1 MSMDYFFKVH
11 VNTVQKYVLQSN
23 LYNLSTNTVVGLNI
37 YLRSL
42 MNKQHHEAQGRHHK
56 SGQALSMA
64 CAGVGSWKRQI
75 KSLQTPHMLDT
86 NCFDLYVSVST
97 MEHSQSAQIDTMNIC
112 TFTHVILFCNNVGY
126 IDVS

>member
-1 MSMDYFFKVH
+1 MDYFFKVH

-64 CAGVGSWKRQI
+64 CAGVGS
-75 KSLQTPHMLDT
+75 
-86 NCFDLYVSVST
+86 
-97 MEHSQSAQIDTMNIC
+97 
-112 TFTHVILFCNNVGY
+112 
-126 IDVS
+126 